1 MNQPKKE
8 KLHPRKLRLIPQ
20 MGGLGKGGYG
30 LNMAIFGMLNFLG
43 GNNDELALNSTE
55 SLGQIG

>member
-1 MNQPKKE
+1 M
-8 KLHPRKLRLIPQ
+8 R
-20 MGGLGKGGYG
+20 GLGKGGYG

-43 GNNDELALNSTE
+43 GNDELALNSTE